1 MPESPPTPPSQLSVV
16 ERSAN
21 RRRGEVEAY
30 LHVLAGPF
38 NPHGWLEL
46 RMRHGSTG
54 MWQRFY
60 EAARIELA
68 AGAILSYGQRTDVF
82 VGVAPRLQR
91 SGGKAA
97 IRGAWVLWAECDD
110 PIAGARLL
118 TFDPPPTL
126 TIASGSAGHVHSY
139 WALRELASP
148 AVVEQAN
155 RRLAH
160 SLGGDPASVG
170 VSQILRPPNTLS
182 HKHTPP
188 QPVELLHIARARR
201 YSPGEVAGLLPDPPA
216 RRAGQ
221 EGARRSLPRT
231 TNGRPFLPDWLR
243 SIPPVVFVYELTGLQ
258 PNSDSKVPCPFHHD
272 EHPSLHVYESDWY
285 CFGCRRGGS
294 LVDFAS
300 ALWGLHS
307 RGQEALEIRERLIA
321 RFGYVQ
327 IAETAVSR

>member
-1 MPESPPTPPSQLSVV
+1 MPQLHPTPSQLSVV
-16 ERSAN
+16 ERGVN

-54 MWQRFY
+54 MRQRFY
-60 EAARIELA
+60 DAASIERA
-68 AGAILSYGQRTDVF
+68 VRAILSYGRRTDVF
-82 VGVAPRLQR
+82 VGVAPRFER

-126 TIASGSAGHVHSY
+126 TIASGSPGHVHAY

-148 AVVEQAN
+148 AVVEHAN

-160 SLGGDPASVG
+160 SLDADPASVG

-188 QPVELLHIARARR
+188 QPVELLHIAPARR

-216 RRAGQ
+216 RRA
-221 EGARRSLPRT
+221 ERT
-231 TNGRPFLPDWLR
+231 AAQITAGPHQSEQPPFLPHWLR

-258 PNSDSKVPCPFHHD
+258 SNSDGKVSCPFHHD
-272 EHPSLHVYESDWY
+272 EHPSLHLYESDWY

-294 LVDFAS
+294 IVDFVS

-321 RFGYVQ
+321 RFRDVQ
-327 IAETAVSR
+327 IAETAASR